1 MNKLFAISTLIKAYK
16 DHPLTL
22 INDHRARISDME
34 ALIVR
39 IIKED
44 LQYFTYSHEGILD
57 INTLED

>member
-1 MNKLFAISTLIKAYK
+1 MDKLFTISTLIRAYK

-22 INDHRARISDME
+22 IDNQRARIRDIE

-44 LQYFTYSHEGILD
+44 LHYVTYSHEGILE
-57 INTLED
+57 ISILED

>member
-1 MNKLFAISTLIKAYK
+1 MDKLFAISTLIRAYK
-16 DHPLTL
+16 DHTLTL

-34 ALIVR
+34 TLIVR

-44 LQYFTYSHEGILD
+44 IQYFTYSHEGILE

>member
-1 MNKLFAISTLIKAYK
+1 MDKLFAISTLIRAYK

-22 INDHRARISDME
+22 INDKRARISDIE
-34 ALIVR
+34 AFIVR

-44 LQYFTYSHEGILD
+44 LQYTTYSHEGILE

>member
-1 MNKLFAISTLIKAYK
+1 MDKLFAISTLIKAYK

-34 ALIVR
+34 AFIVR

-57 INTLED
+57 IKTLED